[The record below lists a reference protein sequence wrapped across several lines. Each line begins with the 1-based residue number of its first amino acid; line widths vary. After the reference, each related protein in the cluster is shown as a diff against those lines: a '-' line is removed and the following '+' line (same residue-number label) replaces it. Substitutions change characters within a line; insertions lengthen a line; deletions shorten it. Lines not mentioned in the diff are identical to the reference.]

1 VYFDKGTGVWLDGS
15 SDIYWIKRRF
25 TMLKTML
32 TAAALFVAATPPAFA
47 LSDIVCDQSN
57 MSKLEKDVKSIKDE
71 MKKDYANKELAMAKD
86 ALASN
91 DSDKCK
97 THMSNAM
104 KGNDPM

>member
-1 VYFDKGTGVWLDGS
+1 
-15 SDIYWIKRRF
+15 
-25 TMLKTML
+25 MLKAML

>member
-1 VYFDKGTGVWLDGS
+1 
-15 SDIYWIKRRF
+15 
-25 TMLKTML
+25 
-32 TAAALFVAATPPAFA
+32 
-47 LSDIVCDQSN
+47 
-57 MSKLEKDVKSIKDE
+57 
-71 MKKDYANKELAMAKD
+71 MAKE

>member
-1 VYFDKGTGVWLDGS
+1 
-15 SDIYWIKRRF
+15 
-25 TMLKTML
+25 MLKKMIA
-32 TAAALFVAATPPAFA
+32 AAALCIFVAPSAFA
-47 LSDIVCDQSN
+47 QADIACNQAA
-57 MSKLEKDVKSIKDE
+57 MAKLETDVKAITDE
-71 MKKDYANKELAMAKD
+71 MKKDYANKELTMAKE

>member
-1 VYFDKGTGVWLDGS
+1 
-15 SDIYWIKRRF
+15 
-25 TMLKTML
+25 
-32 TAAALFVAATPPAFA
+32 
-47 LSDIVCDQSN
+47 

>member
-1 VYFDKGTGVWLDGS
+1 
-15 SDIYWIKRRF
+15 
-25 TMLKTML
+25 MLKTL
-32 TAAALFVAATPPAFA
+32 GIAAFLFALAGPSAFA

-57 MSKLEKDVKSIKDE
+57 MTKLENDVKGMKDE
-71 MKKDYANKELAMAKD
+71 MKKDYANKELAMAKK

-91 DSDKCK
+91 QSDKCK